1 MARIADVLARVHCA
15 RLTALARRRI
25 AALGGTR
32 IAAIARARIAALGR
46 TRSTVL
52 GALVLAL
59 VVALGVTQSVW
70 AAGEEPGAPKL
81 AGPRGSDSTFH
92 FNDYGPSPSD
102 DVVLR
107 WDEQA
112 LAAIRATN
120 PAPAVAAR
128 ALAIVHTA
136 MYDAWAPYDATAVGT
151 RTGAGLRRPADER
164 TANYKSAAMSYAAYR
179 ALLDL
184 FPSQASN
191 ISGFM
196 TALGY
201 DKNDGS
207 TDTTTPQ
214 GIGNVAAAAVLEF
227 RHHDGSNQLGDLNG
241 GAPYSD
247 WTGYQP
253 VNTWSRVNDLYHW
266 QPLCVPLPK
275 PGATTCTGTVQKF
288 ATPQWGRVTPFALTR
303 ADQFPPPPVDR
314 GELVAEAR
322 DLVATQAFL
331 EDKAK
336 TIVYYWA
343 DGPGSE
349 TPAGHWAMIAA
360 AASRAAGT
368 SLDGN
373 VKLFFALSNALLDAS
388 IATWNSKRVNDSVRP
403 ITFIRQTYAGKTIKG
418 WAGPGKGVVQ
428 MDGSNW
434 IPYQEPGSVTPPFP
448 EYTSGHSGFSAAS
461 AQVFTRFA
469 GTDVFKAALS
479 VTVPAGTST
488 IEPKLVPKDA
498 LTLTFKSFMDAAE
511 SAGES
516 RLYGGIH
523 FGQADVNG
531 RAMGAQV
538 GDTVWAKAS
547 TYFNGTAEVPTPL
560 PTTTGTASPGTS
572 TSPTA
577 TVSPTTTTSSTAT
590 VSPTTSTS
598 STATV
603 SPTTST
609 SPTATASPTTSASSS
624 ATASPTATVTPD
636 LAQVQSAVSD
646 LSAGIREQVSSGQ
659 LLSSAGTDVQGKV
672 DKILAYAKEGDW
684 ATARYYADQV
694 RIKLGKY
701 LTSGAITATGYQA
714 LIPKVDV
721 VDAALA

>member
-1 MARIADVLARVHCA
+1 MARIAAVLTRVRSG
-15 RLTALARRRI
+15 RLTALAR
-25 AALGGTR
+25 
-32 IAAIARARIAALGR
+32 ARVAALGR
-46 TRSTVL
+46 TR
-52 GALVLAL
+52 GAVFGTLVLAL
-59 VVALGVTQSVW
+59 VVALGVTRSVW
-70 AAGEEPGAPKL
+70 AADQEPSAPKL

-107 WDEQA
+107 WDEQT

-136 MYDAWAPYDATAVGT
+136 MYDAWAPYDAAAVGT
-151 RTGAGLRRPADER
+151 RTGASLRRPADER
-164 TANYKSAAMSYAAYR
+164 TVNYKSAAMSYAAYR
-179 ALLDL
+179 TLLDL

-201 DKNDGS
+201 DKSDSS
-207 TDTTTPQ
+207 TDTSTAP
-214 GIGNVAAAAVLEF
+214 GIGNVAAAAVLDF

-253 VNTWSRVNDLYHW
+253 VNTWNRVNDLYHW

-288 ATPQWGRVTPFALTR
+288 ATPHWVKVTPFALTR
-303 ADQFPPPPVDR
+303 ADQFAPPPVDR
-314 GELVAEAR
+314 GALVAEAR

-336 TIVYYWA
+336 CIVYYWA
-343 DGPGSE
+343 DGAGSE

-388 IATWNSKRVNDSVRP
+388 IATWNTKRVNDNVRP
-403 ITFIRQTYAGKTIKG
+403 ITYIRQTYAGKTIKG
-418 WAGPGKGVVQ
+418 WAGPGKGIVQ
-428 MDGSNW
+428 MDGAAW
-434 IPYQEPGSVTPPFP
+434 IPYQEPGSVTPPFA

-461 AQVFTRFA
+461 AQIFTRFA
-469 GTDVFKAALS
+469 GTDLFKAALS
-479 VTVPAGTST
+479 VTIPAGTSS
-488 IEPKLVPKDA
+488 IEPKLVPKDN
-498 LTLTFKSFMDAAE
+498 LTLTFKSFMDAAA

-516 RLYGGIH
+516 RLFGGIH
-523 FGQADVNG
+523 FEQSDVNG
-531 RAMGAQV
+531 RAMGVNV
-538 GDTVWAKAS
+538 GDTVWDKAA
-547 TYFNGTAEVPTPL
+547 TYFNGTADVPTTPL
-560 PTTTGTASPGTS
+560 PTATVSATPTTSPTATAAPSTT

-577 TVSPTTTTSSTAT
+577 TVSATTTTD
-590 VSPTTSTS
+590 P
-598 STATV
+598 TATV

-609 SPTATASPTTSASSS
+609 SPTATVSTTPTT
-624 ATASPTATVTPD
+624 SPTATVSPTATGTPD
-636 LAQVQSAVSD
+636 LSEVKAAVDD
-646 LSAGIREQVSSGQ
+646 LSAGIREQVAAGQ
-659 LLSSAGTDVQGKV
+659 LTSTGGTDLQGKAN
-672 DKILAYAKEGDW
+672 KILAYAQDGDW
-684 ATARYYADQV
+684 TTARYYADQV

-701 LTSGAITATGYQA
+701 LSSGTITATGYQT
-714 LIPKVDV
+714 LIPKVDA